1 MTAGAAQAIL
11 FGKLPSHGDFV
22 ARGLTHDEQAA
33 WDDAL
38 ALAMA
43 RAQERHGADFPA
55 LFGSA
60 APWRCIVED
69 GSGWIAGALT
79 PSMDKAGRLF
89 PILLACR
96 LPGPDGGA
104 GVAAACEMLLF
115 EALGAGWTADEL
127 AARAGALPIAAAAGP
142 APVASGWWLD
152 GDELLRDPPPR
163 LAGLLPPDLM
173 SEMLGVIERQS

>member
-1 MTAGAAQAIL
+1 MTAGQAIL

-22 ARGLTHDEQAA
+22 ARGLTHAEQAV

-43 RAQERHGADFPA
+43 RAHDRHGADFPA
-55 LFGSA
+55 LFGRA
-60 APWRCIVED
+60 APWRCVVED
-69 GSGWIAGALT
+69 GGGWIAGALT

-96 LPGPDGGA
+96 LPGPDAGA
-104 GVAAACEMLLF
+104 GVAAACETLLF
-115 EALGAGWTADEL
+115 EALGAGWTADAL
-127 AARAGALPIAAAAGP
+127 AARADALPVMAAAGQ
-142 APVASGWWLD
+142 APVSTGWWLD
-152 GDELLRDPPPR
+152 GGELLSAPPPR

-173 SEMLGVIERQS
+173 SEMLGVMERQS